1 MSTRDHY
8 WALLHRMV
16 RRSDGDGFT
25 FWLRQYIDDRK
36 ATMGNAE
43 RKIHEK
49 SLEHIGGLVFD
60 SHELEKILEGE
71 RAAHRSERLANI
83 ELSRINADQKER
95 LELLERQNKELRA
108 FLDSG
113 EISLPDE
120 HQQEEGGR
128 LR

>member
-8 WALLHRMV
+8 WALLHRIA
-16 RRSDGDGFT
+16 RRAEADGFV
-25 FWLRQYIDDRK
+25 FWLEEYVKTR
-36 ATMGNAE
+36 ASTMTNAE
-43 RKIHEK
+43 KRIHEK
-49 SLEHIGGLVFD
+49 SREHVGGLLFD
-60 SHELEKILEGE
+60 SHELEKIVEGE

-83 ELSRINADQKER
+83 ELSRINADQKAR
-95 LELLERQNKELRA
+95 LELLERQVTELRA

-113 EISLPDE
+113 EISLHE